1 MPRRDS
7 FNSHK
12 KHKKSRKQF
21 QGINDFL
28 RLFVFFAAISLPAV
42 LVFSDECQWHNCVSM
57 LLESSTIIELF
68 SRRIAADG
76 PKPALAIKRNGKY
89 HWLTWN
95 IIASDVYR
103 LAAALVSLGV
113 EPGEC
118 VAHVS
123 ENRYEWLVT
132 DLAIQFARAVHVPI
146 HPTLSGP
153 QIAWQLHHSGCRFVF
168 LSGPH
173 QAAKLTPLADE
184 LPRTLQFFSYD
195 PNDSAI
201 TALQVTSFN
210 DLCQNATSSDGH
222 RLEKLARNHTTA
234 SSLATILYTS
244 GTTGEPK
251 GVMLTQGNL
260 ASNACTTVAA
270 FGDDPTAL
278 RLGFLPLSHIFART
292 CDMYCWIAEGSR
304 LALAESRETVIADC
318 HAIHPTHINAVPYF
332 YDKVYR
338 SLCAAG
344 KHETPG
350 AIKAALGGSI
360 QRLCAGGAALPD
372 HLYDYFLTQGV
383 PILQGYG
390 LSETSPVITKSTP
403 HSHRRGSCGSPL
415 PGIEVRIAA
424 DGEILTRGPH
434 IMTGYY
440 KNDAATREVMH
451 DGWFAT
457 GDLGHQDADGFLTI
471 TGRKKEILVTLGGKN
486 IAPVY
491 LESLL
496 TEDSLIL
503 QAMIVGD
510 GKPYLSALIVPN
522 PDTLKTELQNLGL
535 SGLTLTDALTHL
547 QILSLY
553 RAHINRCLS
562 SVSPHEQV
570 GQFVLLE
577 KPFSIEASELTPKLT
592 LRRQQITN
600 HYATQIASLYI
611 KGEREA
617 SASR

>member
-1 MPRRDS
+1 
-7 FNSHK
+7 
-12 KHKKSRKQF
+12 
-21 QGINDFL
+21 
-28 RLFVFFAAISLPAV
+28 
-42 LVFSDECQWHNCVSM
+42 
-57 LLESSTIIELF
+57 LLLSSPTIVELF

-76 PKPALAIKRNGKY
+76 PEPALGIKRDGQY

-95 IIASDVYR
+95 DVATDVYK
-103 LAAALVSLGV
+103 LTAALANLGV
-113 EPGEC
+113 EPGEPI
-118 VAHVS
+118 AHIS
-123 ENRYEWLVT
+123 ENRYEWIIT
-132 DLAIQFARAVHVPI
+132 DLAIQLARAVHVPI

-153 QIAWQLHHSGCRFVF
+153 QIAWQLHHCDCRFAF

-173 QAAKLTPLADE
+173 QAAKLAPMAAE
-184 LPRTLQFFSYD
+184 LPPDLQFFSYD
-195 PNDSAI
+195 PSDSAI
-201 TALQVTSFN
+201 AALQVTSFTG
-210 DLCQNATSSDGH
+210 LCQNANPSEGPH
-222 RLEKLARNHTTA
+222 LEKLARDHTTA
-234 SSLATILYTS
+234 SSLVTILYTS

-270 FGDDPTAL
+270 FGEDPTAL

-318 HAIHPTHINAVPYF
+318 HSIHPTHINAVPYF
-332 YDKVYR
+332 YDKIYR

-344 KHETPG
+344 KQDTAG
-350 AIKAALGGSI
+350 AVRSALGGSI

-372 HLYDYFLTQGV
+372 HLYDYFLGQGV

-434 IMTGYY
+434 VMPGYY
-440 KNDAATREVMH
+440 KNDAATCEVLH
-451 DGWFAT
+451 DGWFTT
-457 GDLGHQDADGFLTI
+457 GDLGHQDADGFLYI

-496 TEDSLIL
+496 TEDPLIL

-522 PDTLKTELQNLGL
+522 PDVLKTEQQHLGL
-535 SGLTLTDALTHL
+535 SELNLAEALTHP

-553 RAHINRCLS
+553 RTHIDCCLS
-562 SVSPHEQV
+562 NVSPHEQV
-570 GQFVLLE
+570 GQFLLLE
-577 KPFSIEASELTPKLT
+577 TPFTIDSGLLTPKLT
-592 LRRQQITN
+592 LRRQQIGQ
-600 HYATQIASLYI
+600 HYAAEIAALYQ
-611 KGEREA
+611 KCER
-617 SASR
+617 